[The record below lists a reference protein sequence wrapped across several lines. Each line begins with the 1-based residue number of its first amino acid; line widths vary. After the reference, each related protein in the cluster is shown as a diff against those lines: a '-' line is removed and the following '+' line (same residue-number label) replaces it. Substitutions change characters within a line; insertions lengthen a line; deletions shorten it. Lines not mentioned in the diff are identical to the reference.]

1 MKELRKQAQIYK
13 KMYPK
18 GTRVML
24 ISMGEDPRPIE
35 PNTKGTVKCVDDIG
49 TVHCEFDNGRS
60 LGLIPDEDSF
70 RKLTQ
75 EELEEENMSEENSM
89 TLGM

>member
-1 MKELRKQAQIYK
+1 MKDLRKQAQIYK
-13 KMYPK
+13 EMYPK
-18 GTRVML
+18 GTRIVL
-24 ISMGEDPRPIE
+24 ISMGDDPRPIG

-49 TVHCEFDNGRS
+49 TVHCEFDDGRS
-60 LGLIPDEDSF
+60 LGLIPGEDSF

-75 EELEEENMSEENSM
+75 KELEEENMSEENSL